1 MSDLRTPTPV
11 ASFELHELRSEHDRV
26 VVRGRW
32 SGTRGMRF
40 VRPTLL
46 VGDREVLASLEHKPW
61 APDEG
66 APWTAAFPWEG
77 PAIEPG
83 DAALAVTPAVT
94 VPLAPEASRSAPPAP
109 APAHRGTPP
118 ARADLPA
125 RADRP
130 APAAPSA
137 DVDLSARSDR
147 PAPADER
154 NAVRPDR
161 PEPVGADRRDRGSG
175 QRSASADRP
184 APAMEAPG
192 AAPEL
197 DRLRARL
204 AGAERDREEARAT
217 ASRLREDLDEARER
231 RFAAED
237 ALRTAQEQRHRVELE
252 RDDARADGRRSEG
265 WAEQQSRHV
274 RSVQEES
281 ARLVRERDE
290 LRAALT
296 AVERERDEAL
306 RRAEHARE
314 ARDETLIAFRAL
326 ERRAR
331 TGDTAD
337 HAALPVAT
345 RDRRAEAEDPAP
357 AAQRPAARAEPAPER
372 LVPRDDGDDDTQLP
386 ADRRR
391 AHADPT
397 PTPTAP
403 DDDPTLV
410 APADDPDEPLGVV
423 ALPAAKDLAAD
434 VHHVDRLSARPV
446 TAFDVWAVRILG
458 SVAAVCFL
466 GLLLLLMLTFA

>member
-1 MSDLRTPTPV
+1 MRDLRTPTPV

-94 VPLAPEASRSAPPAP
+94 VPLAPEASRSAPPAAAP
-109 APAHRGTPP
+109 APRGTPP

-125 RADRP
+125 PAAPPADVDLATRADERDAVRADRP
-130 APAAPSA
+130 APVA
-137 DVDLSARSDR
+137 
-147 PAPADER
+147 
-154 NAVRPDR
+154 
-161 PEPVGADRRDRGSG
+161 ADRRDRGSG
-175 QRSASADRP
+175 EPSASADRP

-192 AAPEL
+192 ADPEL

-237 ALRTAQEQRHRVELE
+237 ALRAAQEQRHRAELE

-281 ARLVRERDE
+281 ARLVRERDD
-290 LRAALT
+290 LRAALA

-306 RRAEHARE
+306 RRADHARE

-337 HAALPVAT
+337 HAALPAAT
-345 RDRRAEAEDPAP
+345 RERRAPRPEAEDPAP
-357 AAQRPAARAEPAPER
+357 AERPAARAESAPERPAPER
-372 LVPRDDGDDDTQLP
+372 LVPRDDGDDDTQPP

-391 AHADPT
+391 AHAGT
-397 PTPTAP
+397 TLTAP